1 MTAPTAAL
9 DQPPALRR
17 AVIYGV
23 AGLAVLLWAGT
34 PAATKLAVGQLDP
47 LAVGV
52 LRTLIAALLALPL
65 VLLQRP
71 ALPRLRG
78 GRISLLLASLS
89 GFALFPLLFSLGVSR
104 TSAGH
109 AALLIAVAPLFTG
122 LIAASLLGRLPVRR
136 WWLGTL
142 VALVGIVVLIDDRF
156 GLSLTEGG
164 LAGDLLVIAACFA
177 AAVGYVAGARAAREI
192 SAWSVTLWNALGAAA
207 LLAPLALALLPW
219 PALWALGWSGWAA
232 LIYLAIPASML
243 AYAMW
248 YWALAQDDI
257 GRTGTIQFAQPLLGM
272 LIAVALLGETLT
284 WPLLAA
290 AALIVAGVALA
301 QSKG

>member
-1 MTAPTAAL
+1 MASTTTAL
-9 DQPPALRR
+9 ESPPALRR
-17 AVIYGV
+17 VAIYGV

-52 LRTLIAALLALPL
+52 LRTVIAALLALPL
-65 VLLQRP
+65 VLINRP
-71 ALPRLRG
+71 ALPARRG
-78 GRISLLLASLS
+78 GRISLLLSSLG

-122 LIAASLLGRLPVRR
+122 LIAAILVGRLPARR
-136 WWLGTL
+136 WWLGSV
-142 VALVGIVVLIDDRF
+142 VALVGIVVLIDGRF
-156 GLSLTEGG
+156 GLSLSGGG
-164 LAGDLLVIAACFA
+164 LVGDLLVIASCFA

-192 SAWSVTLWNALGAAA
+192 SAWTVTLWNALGAAA
-207 LLAPLALALLPW
+207 LLAPFALVLLPW
-219 PALWALGWSGWAA
+219 SALWALGWSGWAA
-232 LIYLAIPASML
+232 LIYLAIPSSML

-272 LIAVALLGETLT
+272 LIAVVLLNEALTR
-284 WPLLAA
+284 PLLAA
-290 AALIVAGVALA
+290 AALIVAGVAVA
-301 QSKG
+301 QSKR